1 MLQAITASNQLS
13 LLSYLIMQLSAS
25 TVIAI
30 TGASSGIGAA
40 LAHELSLSS
49 CTLAL
54 CARRADKLSAVANA
68 ARSNGSRVLEVVCD
82 ISDDAAAR
90 NFVQQTIAEYG
101 TIDVLINNAGRGNRA
116 SVEDTTRERLQSIF
130 DLNVFSLWS
139 TTAAALPV
147 MKSHHKGHIITI
159 SSVAGKTGYGFNSA
173 YVAAKHAA
181 VGFVASLRAELVD
194 TGVRATVVCP
204 AGVTT
209 EWSEAS
215 EDASIGALFAEGIKR
230 SRSIAREKSLPL
242 PPLKPMMSAADAAKR
257 IVQVL
262 VNDEENDVYT
272 HEGSEKSA
280 LHCATNRSEYEYGMK
295 ALYLGMQEAYE
306 LQRNTNE

>member
-1 MLQAITASNQLS
+1 MNIDQ
-13 LLSYLIMQLSAS
+13 S

-40 LAHELSLSS
+40 LAHELSRSS
-49 CTLAL
+49 CTLAI
-54 CARRADKLSAVANA
+54 CARRAEKLAEVAAA
-68 ARSNGSRVLEVVCD
+68 ARERGSRVLEVVCD
-82 ISDDAAAR
+82 VSDDAQAR
-90 NFVQQTIAEYG
+90 NFIERTVAEFG

-147 MKSHHKGHIITI
+147 MKKNRHGHIITI
-159 SSVAGKTGYGFNSA
+159 SSVAGKTGYGYNSA

-230 SRSIAREKSLPL
+230 SRSIAREQGLPL
-242 PPLKPMMSAADAAKR
+242 PPLKPMMSATDAAKR
-257 IVQVL
+257 IIRVVL
-262 VNDEENDVYT
+262 DDEENDVYT
-272 HEGSEKSA
+272 HEGSEKSVI
-280 LHCATNRSEYEYGMK
+280 LCATDRRDYEHGMK
-295 ALYLGMQEAYE
+295 ALYLGMQQAYAH
-306 LQRNTNE
+306 QQTGVS

>member
-1 MLQAITASNQLS
+1 MNIDS
-13 LLSYLIMQLSAS
+13 S

-40 LAHELSLSS
+40 LALELAHTS
-49 CTLAL
+49 CALAI
-54 CARRADKLSAVANA
+54 CARRAGKLAEVAAA
-68 ARSNGSRVLEVVCD
+68 ARERGARVLEVACD

-90 NFVQQTIAEYG
+90 DFIARTIAEFG

-116 SVEDTTRERLQSIF
+116 SVEHTTRERLQSIF
-130 DLNVFSLWS
+130 ELNVFSLWS

-147 MKSHHKGHIITI
+147 MKRNRRGHIITI
-159 SSVAGKTGYGFNSA
+159 SSVAGKTGYGYNSA

-230 SRSIAREKSLPL
+230 SRSIAREQGLPL
-242 PPLKPMMSAADAAKR
+242 PPLKPMMSAVDAAKR
-257 IVQVL
+257 IIRVVTD
-262 VNDEENDVYT
+262 DEENDVYT
-272 HEGSEKSA
+272 HEGSETSA
-280 LHCATNRSEYEYGMK
+280 LHCATDRSAYEHGMK
-295 ALYLGMQEAYE
+295 ALYLGMQQAYANLSSDSE
-306 LQRNTNE
+306 

>member
-1 MLQAITASNQLS
+1 
-13 LLSYLIMQLSAS
+13 MQLSAS

-82 ISDDAAAR
+82 ISDD
-90 NFVQQTIAEYG
+90 
-101 TIDVLINNAGRGNRA
+101 NNAGRGNRA